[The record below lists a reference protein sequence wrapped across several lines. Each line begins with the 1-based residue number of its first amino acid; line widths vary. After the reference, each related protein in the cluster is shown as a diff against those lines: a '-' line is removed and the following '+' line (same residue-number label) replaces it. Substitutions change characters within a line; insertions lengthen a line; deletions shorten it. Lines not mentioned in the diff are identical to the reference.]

1 MLQSLS
7 IRNFVLIDE
16 LTIDFQPHFSVITGE
31 TGAGKSIILGAIG
44 LLMGQ
49 RADSSTLR
57 PGADRCIIEARFTHL
72 DAAVG
77 IMLEEEDIDSDE
89 EECIVRREI
98 TSKGKSRAFIND
110 TPASLQ
116 LLKRLSEYLI
126 DIHSQHKNLLLGD
139 AGFQLSV
146 LDLYS
151 GSLPQ
156 LHTYQEAY
164 RRLREGQRAY
174 EEAKATALVLSK
186 EQDYLQFQYDQLEEA
201 EIEEGELEA
210 LEEEE
215 RQLSHAQEIREELG
229 GAVSAL
235 EDDERGAL
243 QSVHLALR
251 SVESIRRYHSSA
263 EEWCERLS
271 SVRIELQDLASTLS
285 SEAEEVTFSP
295 KRLARVE
302 ARLDQLRGLLHKH
315 GLESCS
321 QLIALKEEL
330 AERLEKINSSDE
342 DLARLAEEVEA
353 AEAEV
358 LRLGEAL
365 RQIRSDA
372 ARAIETALVLAL
384 LKTLGLDAL
393 PDAGTL
399 ILYWVSTYA
408 VCLLMATLVQALCFG
423 AHGQF
428 VPLVFGVALSFLGLF
443 SLYLPTALAHLV
455 PSSYFGLLS
464 TVGMNYDQGLGQ
476 MSFYMRAWSVPDFLI
491 VVALSAVSYVLSCRA
506 FVRKEL

>member
-174 EEAKATALVLSK
+174 EEAKATALALSK

-215 RQLSHAQEIREELG
+215 RQLSHAQEIQEELG

-251 SVESIRRYHSSA
+251 SV
-263 EEWCERLS
+263 
-271 SVRIELQDLASTLS
+271 
-285 SEAEEVTFSP
+285 
-295 KRLARVE
+295 
-302 ARLDQLRGLLHKH
+302 
-315 GLESCS
+315 
-321 QLIALKEEL
+321 
-330 AERLEKINSSDE
+330 
-342 DLARLAEEVEA
+342 
-353 AEAEV
+353 
-358 LRLGEAL
+358 
-365 RQIRSDA
+365 
-372 ARAIETALVLAL
+372 
-384 LKTLGLDAL
+384 
-393 PDAGTL
+393 
-399 ILYWVSTYA
+399 
-408 VCLLMATLVQALCFG
+408 
-423 AHGQF
+423 
-428 VPLVFGVALSFLGLF
+428 
-443 SLYLPTALAHLV
+443 
-455 PSSYFGLLS
+455 
-464 TVGMNYDQGLGQ
+464 
-476 MSFYMRAWSVPDFLI
+476 
-491 VVALSAVSYVLSCRA
+491 
-506 FVRKEL
+506 